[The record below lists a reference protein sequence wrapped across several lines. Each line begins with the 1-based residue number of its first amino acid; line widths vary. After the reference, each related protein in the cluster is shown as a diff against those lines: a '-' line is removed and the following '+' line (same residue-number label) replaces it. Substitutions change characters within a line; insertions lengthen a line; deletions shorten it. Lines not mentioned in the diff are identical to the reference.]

1 MIAAPRVVFVLPAG
15 GSAGAAQVGVA
26 QALMEV
32 GVRPDALVGCSVGAL
47 NAAFLAV
54 EPTPARADELA
65 AVWRSVTRSDV
76 FGASRSR
83 LVLRAALRE
92 EHLYDPTPL
101 RSLIG
106 RFCPLDD
113 LADAAVPVH
122 VVTTDLDLGVP
133 RWWHRGPASDVLYA
147 TACLPGLLPPVVLD
161 GHRHVDGG
169 VLEPVPVQRAVD
181 LDAETVYVLGDPFEL
196 GPPPTRM
203 SALAVLLRCFAIS
216 RYTRL
221 PDPSRLPRTGQR
233 VVVVPG
239 ASTTGI
245 DIRDFSQSDSLIRD
259 SRRIARHHLAGLE
272 AETAPVAPA
281 FPPGRT
287 GLRSGPVHQADPV
300 PQP

>member
-1 MIAAPRVVFVLPAG
+1 VSAPPKVVFVLPAG

-26 QALMEV
+26 QALLEA

-54 EPTPARADELA
+54 DPTPARAGELA
-65 AVWRSVTRSDV
+65 TVWRSVTRADV

-83 LVLRAALRE
+83 LVLRAALRQ
-92 EHLYDPTPL
+92 EHLYDPFPL
-101 RSLIG
+101 RSLIA

-113 LADAAVPVH
+113 LAEAAVPVH
-122 VVTTDLDLGVP
+122 VVTTDLDLGVA
-133 RWWHRGPASDVLYA
+133 RWWRRGPASDLLYA

-196 GPPPTRM
+196 GPSPARM
-203 SALAVLLRCFAIS
+203 SALGVLLRCFSIS

-221 PDPSRLPRTGQR
+221 PDPSRQPRAGQR

-239 ASTTGI
+239 ASTTGV
-245 DIRDFSQSDSLIRD
+245 DIRDFSQTDALIRD
-259 SRRIARHHLAGLE
+259 SHRIARHFLAGL
-272 AETAPVAPA
+272 
-281 FPPGRT
+281 
-287 GLRSGPVHQADPV
+287 QADVEPAV
-300 PQP
+300 PAAHP